1 MAEQK
6 RGGPRG
12 HGPQGHG
19 FQRPKDFRGT
29 VSKLLRYIGRYKA
42 ALVVVFICLVISSVG
57 SVMSSYLLKPIINDY
72 ILVGD
77 FAGLLKML
85 ALLLGLFLLSGLC
98 SYAYARIMV
107 HISQRTVA
115 QMRQDLFDKLQD
127 LPLRYF
133 DTHQSGDL
141 MSRFTND
148 MDTVS
153 EMINS
158 SFASVVSCALTFIG
172 IVVMMLYMNWVL
184 TLITF
189 AFLVLMLL
197 VVKGVGGRSR
207 VSFQAQQQA
216 LGAMNGYIEEMV
228 EGQKVIKVFNHESKA
243 IAQFSGLND
252 SYRDAATAAQTYSG
266 AMMPAMANLSRIDY
280 AVTCCVGGLLAIGG
294 MFDVGSLGAYL
305 LYVKQVS
312 QPISQISQQVNVL
325 LAAVAGAERIFAVM
339 EAEPEVDEGK
349 TVIVSGSGNQGITAS
364 VPVVEYAKELNVS
377 RDQMVR
383 AVLLSDLL
391 TIHLKTGIGRLSAY
405 CGAVSAGC
413 SAGAA
418 IAYLHGGGF
427 REIAHTLVNSLA
439 IVSGMICDGAKAS
452 CAAKISAAVDAGL
465 VGYSMFRSG
474 QQFRGGD
481 GIVTKGV
488 EETIRN
494 IGRLGRLGMRE
505 TDREIIRI
513 MTNQPAS
520 EEAD

>member
-1 MAEQK
+1 MLSSDPRYGNYQK
-6 RGGPRG
+6 ILQEELVPATGCTEPIAIAYGAAKARE
-12 HGPQGHG
+12 
-19 FQRPKDFRGT
+19 
-29 VSKLLRYIGRYKA
+29 LLGVLPESVLVEASGNIIKNVKS
-42 ALVVVFICLVISSVG
+42 VVVPNTNSLKGIEAAAAAGIVAGQSDKILEVIGQVTPAQRAEIRVYLADHPIVVKPAEGDKVFDILITLRAGNNHVKLRISDYHTHIVYIEKNGEVLFQSGEVLSDSARDMLTDRSCLSVEGVLDFASTCNLEDVRALIERQIDYNYAIAEEGMRHSWGANIG
-57 SVMSSYLLKPIINDY
+57 SVLKEHY
-72 ILVGD
+72 
-77 FAGLLKML
+77 
-85 ALLLGLFLLSGLC
+85 
-98 SYAYARIMV
+98 
-107 HISQRTVA
+107 
-115 QMRQDLFDKLQD
+115 
-127 LPLRYF
+127 
-133 DTHQSGDL
+133 
-141 MSRFTND
+141 
-148 MDTVS
+148 
-153 EMINS
+153 
-158 SFASVVSCALTFIG
+158 
-172 IVVMMLYMNWVL
+172 
-184 TLITF
+184 
-189 AFLVLMLL
+189 
-197 VVKGVGGRSR
+197 GVGIYSR
-207 VSFQAQQQA
+207 ARYMAAAGSDARMS
-216 LGAMNGYIEEMV
+216 GCEMP
-228 EGQKVIKVFNHESKA
+228 VI
-243 IAQFSGLND
+243 
-252 SYRDAATAAQTYSG
+252 
-266 AMMPAMANLSRIDY
+266 
-280 AVTCCVGGLLAIGG
+280 
-294 MFDVGSLGAYL
+294 
-305 LYVKQVS
+305 
-312 QPISQISQQVNVL
+312 
-325 LAAVAGAERIFAVM
+325 
-339 EAEPEVDEGK
+339 
-349 TVIVSGSGNQGITAS
+349 IVSGSGNQGITAS

>member
-1 MAEQK
+1 MLSSD
-6 RGGPRG
+6 PRYG
-12 HGPQGHG
+12 NYLKILQEELVPATGCTEPIAIAYGAAKA
-19 FQRPKDFRGT
+19 RE
-29 VSKLLRYIGRYKA
+29 LLGMLPESVLVEASGNIIKNVKS
-42 ALVVVFICLVISSVG
+42 VVVPNTDSLKGIEAAAAAGIVAGQSDKILEVISEVTPAQRAEIRAYLADHPIVVKPAEGDKVFDILITLRAGNNHVKLRISDYHTHIVYIEKNGEVLFQSGEVLSDSARDMLTDRSCLSVEGVLDFASTCNLEDVRALIERQIDYNYAIAEEGMRHSWGANIG
-57 SVMSSYLLKPIINDY
+57 SVLKEHY
-72 ILVGD
+72 
-77 FAGLLKML
+77 
-85 ALLLGLFLLSGLC
+85 
-98 SYAYARIMV
+98 
-107 HISQRTVA
+107 
-115 QMRQDLFDKLQD
+115 
-127 LPLRYF
+127 
-133 DTHQSGDL
+133 
-141 MSRFTND
+141 
-148 MDTVS
+148 
-153 EMINS
+153 
-158 SFASVVSCALTFIG
+158 
-172 IVVMMLYMNWVL
+172 
-184 TLITF
+184 
-189 AFLVLMLL
+189 
-197 VVKGVGGRSR
+197 GVGIYSR
-207 VSFQAQQQA
+207 ARYMAAAGSDARMS
-216 LGAMNGYIEEMV
+216 GCEMP
-228 EGQKVIKVFNHESKA
+228 VI
-243 IAQFSGLND
+243 
-252 SYRDAATAAQTYSG
+252 
-266 AMMPAMANLSRIDY
+266 
-280 AVTCCVGGLLAIGG
+280 
-294 MFDVGSLGAYL
+294 
-305 LYVKQVS
+305 
-312 QPISQISQQVNVL
+312 
-325 LAAVAGAERIFAVM
+325 
-339 EAEPEVDEGK
+339 
-349 TVIVSGSGNQGITAS
+349 IVSGSGNQGITAS

>member
-1 MAEQK
+1 MLSSD
-6 RGGPRG
+6 PRYG
-12 HGPQGHG
+12 NYLKILQEELVPATGCTEPIAIAYGAAKA
-19 FQRPKDFRGT
+19 RE
-29 VSKLLRYIGRYKA
+29 LLGVLPESVLVEASGNIIKNVKS
-42 ALVVVFICLVISSVG
+42 VVVPNTNSLKGIEAAAAAGIVAGQSDKILEVISEVTPAQRAEIRVYLADHPIVVKPAEGDKVFDILITLRAGNNHVKLRISDYHTHIVYIEKNGEVLFQSGEVLSDSARDMLTDRSCLSVEG
-57 SVMSSYLLKPIINDY
+57 VL
-72 ILVGD
+72 D
-77 FAGLLKML
+77 FASTCNLEDVRALIERQIDYNYAIAEEGMRHSWGANICSVLKEH
-85 ALLLGLFLLSGLC
+85 
-98 SYAYARIMV
+98 Y
-107 HISQRTVA
+107 
-115 QMRQDLFDKLQD
+115 
-127 LPLRYF
+127 
-133 DTHQSGDL
+133 
-141 MSRFTND
+141 
-148 MDTVS
+148 
-153 EMINS
+153 
-158 SFASVVSCALTFIG
+158 
-172 IVVMMLYMNWVL
+172 
-184 TLITF
+184 
-189 AFLVLMLL
+189 
-197 VVKGVGGRSR
+197 GVGICSR
-207 VSFQAQQQA
+207 ARYMAAAGSDARMS
-216 LGAMNGYIEEMV
+216 GCEMP
-228 EGQKVIKVFNHESKA
+228 VI
-243 IAQFSGLND
+243 
-252 SYRDAATAAQTYSG
+252 
-266 AMMPAMANLSRIDY
+266 
-280 AVTCCVGGLLAIGG
+280 
-294 MFDVGSLGAYL
+294 
-305 LYVKQVS
+305 
-312 QPISQISQQVNVL
+312 
-325 LAAVAGAERIFAVM
+325 
-339 EAEPEVDEGK
+339 
-349 TVIVSGSGNQGITAS
+349 IVSGSGNQGITAS

>member
-1 MAEQK
+1 MLSSD
-6 RGGPRG
+6 PRYG
-12 HGPQGHG
+12 NYLKILQEELVPATGCTEPIAIAYGAAKA
-19 FQRPKDFRGT
+19 RE
-29 VSKLLRYIGRYKA
+29 LLGVLPESVLVEASGNIIKNVKS
-42 ALVVVFICLVISSVG
+42 VVVPNTNSLKGIEAAAAAGIVAGQSDRILEVISEVTPAQRAEIRAYLADHPIVVKPAEGDKVFDILITLRAGNNHVKLRISDYHTHIVYIEKNGEVLFQSGEVLSDSARDMLTDRSYLSVEGVLDFASTCNLEDVRALIERQIDYNYAIAEEGMRHSWGANIG
-57 SVMSSYLLKPIINDY
+57 SVLKEHY
-72 ILVGD
+72 
-77 FAGLLKML
+77 
-85 ALLLGLFLLSGLC
+85 
-98 SYAYARIMV
+98 
-107 HISQRTVA
+107 
-115 QMRQDLFDKLQD
+115 
-127 LPLRYF
+127 
-133 DTHQSGDL
+133 
-141 MSRFTND
+141 
-148 MDTVS
+148 
-153 EMINS
+153 
-158 SFASVVSCALTFIG
+158 
-172 IVVMMLYMNWVL
+172 
-184 TLITF
+184 
-189 AFLVLMLL
+189 
-197 VVKGVGGRSR
+197 GVGIYSR
-207 VSFQAQQQA
+207 ARYMAAAGSDARMS
-216 LGAMNGYIEEMV
+216 GCEMP
-228 EGQKVIKVFNHESKA
+228 VI
-243 IAQFSGLND
+243 
-252 SYRDAATAAQTYSG
+252 
-266 AMMPAMANLSRIDY
+266 
-280 AVTCCVGGLLAIGG
+280 
-294 MFDVGSLGAYL
+294 
-305 LYVKQVS
+305 
-312 QPISQISQQVNVL
+312 
-325 LAAVAGAERIFAVM
+325 
-339 EAEPEVDEGK
+339 
-349 TVIVSGSGNQGITAS
+349 IVSGSGNQGITAS

>member
-1 MAEQK
+1 MLSSD
-6 RGGPRG
+6 PRYG
-12 HGPQGHG
+12 NYLKILQEELVPATGCTEPIAIAYGAAKA
-19 FQRPKDFRGT
+19 RE
-29 VSKLLRYIGRYKA
+29 LLGVLPESVLVEASGNIIKNVKS
-42 ALVVVFICLVISSVG
+42 VVVPNTNSLKGIEAAAAAGIVAGQSDKILEVISEVTPAQRAEIRAYLADHPIVVKPAEGDKVFDILITLRAGNNHVKLRISDYHTHIVYIEKNGEVLFQSGEVLSDSARDMLTDRSCLSVEGVLDFASTCNLEDVRAMIERQIDYNYAIAEEGMRHSWGANIG
-57 SVMSSYLLKPIINDY
+57 SVLKEHY
-72 ILVGD
+72 
-77 FAGLLKML
+77 
-85 ALLLGLFLLSGLC
+85 
-98 SYAYARIMV
+98 
-107 HISQRTVA
+107 
-115 QMRQDLFDKLQD
+115 
-127 LPLRYF
+127 
-133 DTHQSGDL
+133 
-141 MSRFTND
+141 
-148 MDTVS
+148 
-153 EMINS
+153 
-158 SFASVVSCALTFIG
+158 
-172 IVVMMLYMNWVL
+172 
-184 TLITF
+184 
-189 AFLVLMLL
+189 
-197 VVKGVGGRSR
+197 GVGIYSR
-207 VSFQAQQQA
+207 ARYMAAAGSDARMS
-216 LGAMNGYIEEMV
+216 GCEMP
-228 EGQKVIKVFNHESKA
+228 VI
-243 IAQFSGLND
+243 
-252 SYRDAATAAQTYSG
+252 
-266 AMMPAMANLSRIDY
+266 
-280 AVTCCVGGLLAIGG
+280 
-294 MFDVGSLGAYL
+294 
-305 LYVKQVS
+305 
-312 QPISQISQQVNVL
+312 
-325 LAAVAGAERIFAVM
+325 
-339 EAEPEVDEGK
+339 
-349 TVIVSGSGNQGITAS
+349 IVSGSGNQGITAS

>member
-1 MAEQK
+1 MLSSD
-6 RGGPRG
+6 PRYG
-12 HGPQGHG
+12 NYLKILQEELVPATGCTEPIAIAYGAAKA
-19 FQRPKDFRGT
+19 RE
-29 VSKLLRYIGRYKA
+29 LLGVLPESVLVEASGNIIKNVKS
-42 ALVVVFICLVISSVG
+42 VVVPNTNSLKGIEAAAAAGIVAGQSDKILEVISEVTPAQRAEIHVYLADHPIVVKPAEGDKVFDILITLRAGNNHVKLRISDYHTHIVYIEKNGEVLFQSGEVLSDSARDMLTDRSCLSVEGVLDFASTCNLEDVRALIERQIDYNYAIAEEGMRHSWGANIG
-57 SVMSSYLLKPIINDY
+57 SVLKEHY
-72 ILVGD
+72 
-77 FAGLLKML
+77 
-85 ALLLGLFLLSGLC
+85 
-98 SYAYARIMV
+98 
-107 HISQRTVA
+107 
-115 QMRQDLFDKLQD
+115 
-127 LPLRYF
+127 
-133 DTHQSGDL
+133 
-141 MSRFTND
+141 
-148 MDTVS
+148 
-153 EMINS
+153 
-158 SFASVVSCALTFIG
+158 
-172 IVVMMLYMNWVL
+172 
-184 TLITF
+184 
-189 AFLVLMLL
+189 
-197 VVKGVGGRSR
+197 GVGIYSR
-207 VSFQAQQQA
+207 ARYMAAAGSDARMS
-216 LGAMNGYIEEMV
+216 GCEMP
-228 EGQKVIKVFNHESKA
+228 VI
-243 IAQFSGLND
+243 
-252 SYRDAATAAQTYSG
+252 
-266 AMMPAMANLSRIDY
+266 
-280 AVTCCVGGLLAIGG
+280 
-294 MFDVGSLGAYL
+294 
-305 LYVKQVS
+305 
-312 QPISQISQQVNVL
+312 
-325 LAAVAGAERIFAVM
+325 
-339 EAEPEVDEGK
+339 
-349 TVIVSGSGNQGITAS
+349 IVSGSGNQGITAS

>member
-1 MAEQK
+1 MLSSD
-6 RGGPRG
+6 PRYG
-12 HGPQGHG
+12 NYLKILQEELVPATGCTEPIAIAYGAAKA
-19 FQRPKDFRGT
+19 RE
-29 VSKLLRYIGRYKA
+29 LLGVLPESVLVEASGNIIKNVKS
-42 ALVVVFICLVISSVG
+42 VVVPNTNSLKGIEAAAAAGIVAGQSDKILEVISEVTPAQRAEIRAYLADHPIVVKPAEGDKVFDILITLRAENNHVKLRISDYHTHIVYIEKNGEVLFQSGEVLSDSARDMLTDRSCLSVEGVLDFASTCNLEDVRALIERQIDYNYAIAEEGMRHSWGANIG
-57 SVMSSYLLKPIINDY
+57 SVLKEHY
-72 ILVGD
+72 
-77 FAGLLKML
+77 
-85 ALLLGLFLLSGLC
+85 
-98 SYAYARIMV
+98 
-107 HISQRTVA
+107 
-115 QMRQDLFDKLQD
+115 
-127 LPLRYF
+127 
-133 DTHQSGDL
+133 
-141 MSRFTND
+141 
-148 MDTVS
+148 
-153 EMINS
+153 
-158 SFASVVSCALTFIG
+158 
-172 IVVMMLYMNWVL
+172 
-184 TLITF
+184 
-189 AFLVLMLL
+189 
-197 VVKGVGGRSR
+197 GVGIYSR
-207 VSFQAQQQA
+207 ARYMAAAGSDARMS
-216 LGAMNGYIEEMV
+216 GCEMP
-228 EGQKVIKVFNHESKA
+228 VI
-243 IAQFSGLND
+243 
-252 SYRDAATAAQTYSG
+252 
-266 AMMPAMANLSRIDY
+266 
-280 AVTCCVGGLLAIGG
+280 
-294 MFDVGSLGAYL
+294 
-305 LYVKQVS
+305 
-312 QPISQISQQVNVL
+312 
-325 LAAVAGAERIFAVM
+325 
-339 EAEPEVDEGK
+339 
-349 TVIVSGSGNQGITAS
+349 IVSGSGNQGITAS

>member
-1 MAEQK
+1 MLSSD
-6 RGGPRG
+6 PRYG
-12 HGPQGHG
+12 NYLKILQEELVPATGCTEPIAIAYGAAKA
-19 FQRPKDFRGT
+19 RE
-29 VSKLLRYIGRYKA
+29 LLGVLPESVLVEASGNIIKNVKS
-42 ALVVVFICLVISSVG
+42 VVVPNTNSLKGIEAAAAAGIVAGQSDKILEVISEVTPAQRAEIRVYLADHPIVVKPAEGDKVFDILITLRAGNNHVKLRISDYHTHIVYIEKNGEVLFQSGEVLSDSARDMLTDRSCLSVDGVLDFASTCNLEDVRALIERQIDYNYAIAEEGMRHSWGANIG
-57 SVMSSYLLKPIINDY
+57 SVLKEHY
-72 ILVGD
+72 
-77 FAGLLKML
+77 
-85 ALLLGLFLLSGLC
+85 
-98 SYAYARIMV
+98 
-107 HISQRTVA
+107 
-115 QMRQDLFDKLQD
+115 
-127 LPLRYF
+127 
-133 DTHQSGDL
+133 
-141 MSRFTND
+141 
-148 MDTVS
+148 
-153 EMINS
+153 
-158 SFASVVSCALTFIG
+158 
-172 IVVMMLYMNWVL
+172 
-184 TLITF
+184 
-189 AFLVLMLL
+189 
-197 VVKGVGGRSR
+197 GVGIYSR
-207 VSFQAQQQA
+207 ARYMAAAGSDARMS
-216 LGAMNGYIEEMV
+216 GCEMP
-228 EGQKVIKVFNHESKA
+228 VI
-243 IAQFSGLND
+243 
-252 SYRDAATAAQTYSG
+252 
-266 AMMPAMANLSRIDY
+266 
-280 AVTCCVGGLLAIGG
+280 
-294 MFDVGSLGAYL
+294 
-305 LYVKQVS
+305 
-312 QPISQISQQVNVL
+312 
-325 LAAVAGAERIFAVM
+325 
-339 EAEPEVDEGK
+339 
-349 TVIVSGSGNQGITAS
+349 IVSGSGNQGITAS

>member
-1 MAEQK
+1 MLSSD
-6 RGGPRG
+6 PRYG
-12 HGPQGHG
+12 NYLKILQEELVPATGCTEPIAIAYGAAKA
-19 FQRPKDFRGT
+19 RE
-29 VSKLLRYIGRYKA
+29 LLGVLPESVLVEASGNIIKNVKS
-42 ALVVVFICLVISSVG
+42 VVVPNTNSLKGIEAAAAAGIVAGQSDKILEVISEVTPAQRAEIRVYLADHPIVVKPAEGDKVFDILITLRAGNNHVKLRISDYHTHIVYIEKNGEVLFQSGEVLSDSARDMLTDRSCLSVEGVLDFASTCNLEDVRALIERQIDYNYAIAEEGMRHSWGANIG
-57 SVMSSYLLKPIINDY
+57 SVLKEHY
-72 ILVGD
+72 
-77 FAGLLKML
+77 
-85 ALLLGLFLLSGLC
+85 
-98 SYAYARIMV
+98 
-107 HISQRTVA
+107 
-115 QMRQDLFDKLQD
+115 
-127 LPLRYF
+127 
-133 DTHQSGDL
+133 
-141 MSRFTND
+141 
-148 MDTVS
+148 
-153 EMINS
+153 
-158 SFASVVSCALTFIG
+158 
-172 IVVMMLYMNWVL
+172 
-184 TLITF
+184 
-189 AFLVLMLL
+189 
-197 VVKGVGGRSR
+197 GVGIYSR
-207 VSFQAQQQA
+207 ARYMAAAGSDARMS
-216 LGAMNGYIEEMV
+216 GCEMP
-228 EGQKVIKVFNHESKA
+228 VI
-243 IAQFSGLND
+243 
-252 SYRDAATAAQTYSG
+252 T
-266 AMMPAMANLSRIDY
+266 
-280 AVTCCVGGLLAIGG
+280 
-294 MFDVGSLGAYL
+294 
-305 LYVKQVS
+305 
-312 QPISQISQQVNVL
+312 
-325 LAAVAGAERIFAVM
+325 
-339 EAEPEVDEGK
+339 
-349 TVIVSGSGNQGITAS
+349 VSGSGNQGITAS

>member
-1 MAEQK
+1 MLSSD
-6 RGGPRG
+6 PRYG
-12 HGPQGHG
+12 NYLKILQEELVPATGCTEPIAIAYGAAKA
-19 FQRPKDFRGT
+19 RE
-29 VSKLLRYIGRYKA
+29 LLGVLPESVLVEASGNIIKNVKS
-42 ALVVVFICLVISSVG
+42 VVVPNTNSLKGIEAAAAAGIVAGQSDKILEVISEVTPAQRAEIRAYLADHPIVVKPAEGDKVFDILITLRAGNNHVKLRISDYHTHIVYIEKNGEVLFQSGEVLSDSARDMLTDRSCLSVEGVLDFASTCNLEDVRALIERQIDYNYAIAEEGMRHSWGANIG
-57 SVMSSYLLKPIINDY
+57 SVLKEHY
-72 ILVGD
+72 
-77 FAGLLKML
+77 
-85 ALLLGLFLLSGLC
+85 
-98 SYAYARIMV
+98 
-107 HISQRTVA
+107 
-115 QMRQDLFDKLQD
+115 
-127 LPLRYF
+127 
-133 DTHQSGDL
+133 
-141 MSRFTND
+141 
-148 MDTVS
+148 
-153 EMINS
+153 
-158 SFASVVSCALTFIG
+158 
-172 IVVMMLYMNWVL
+172 
-184 TLITF
+184 
-189 AFLVLMLL
+189 
-197 VVKGVGGRSR
+197 GVGIYSR
-207 VSFQAQQQA
+207 ARYMAAAGSDARMS
-216 LGAMNGYIEEMV
+216 GCEMP
-228 EGQKVIKVFNHESKA
+228 VI
-243 IAQFSGLND
+243 
-252 SYRDAATAAQTYSG
+252 
-266 AMMPAMANLSRIDY
+266 
-280 AVTCCVGGLLAIGG
+280 
-294 MFDVGSLGAYL
+294 
-305 LYVKQVS
+305 
-312 QPISQISQQVNVL
+312 
-325 LAAVAGAERIFAVM
+325 
-339 EAEPEVDEGK
+339 
-349 TVIVSGSGNQGITAS
+349 IVSGSGNQGITAS
-364 VPVVEYAKELNVS
+364 VSVVEYAKELNVS

>member
-1 MAEQK
+1 MLSSD
-6 RGGPRG
+6 PRYG
-12 HGPQGHG
+12 NYLKILQEELVPATGCTEPIAIAYGAAKA
-19 FQRPKDFRGT
+19 RE
-29 VSKLLRYIGRYKA
+29 LLGVLPESVLVEASGNIIKNVKS
-42 ALVVVFICLVISSVG
+42 VVVPNTDSLKGIEAAAAAGIVAGQSDKILEVISEVTPAQRAEIRVYLADHPIVVKPAEGDKVFDILITLHAGNNHVKLRISDYHTHIVYIEKNGEVLFQSGEVLSDSARDMLTDRSCLSVEGVLDFASTCNLEDVRALIERQIDYNYAIAEEGMRHSWGANIG
-57 SVMSSYLLKPIINDY
+57 SVLKEHY
-72 ILVGD
+72 
-77 FAGLLKML
+77 
-85 ALLLGLFLLSGLC
+85 
-98 SYAYARIMV
+98 
-107 HISQRTVA
+107 
-115 QMRQDLFDKLQD
+115 
-127 LPLRYF
+127 
-133 DTHQSGDL
+133 
-141 MSRFTND
+141 
-148 MDTVS
+148 
-153 EMINS
+153 
-158 SFASVVSCALTFIG
+158 
-172 IVVMMLYMNWVL
+172 
-184 TLITF
+184 
-189 AFLVLMLL
+189 
-197 VVKGVGGRSR
+197 GVGIYSR
-207 VSFQAQQQA
+207 ARYMAAAGSDARMS
-216 LGAMNGYIEEMV
+216 GCEMP
-228 EGQKVIKVFNHESKA
+228 VI
-243 IAQFSGLND
+243 
-252 SYRDAATAAQTYSG
+252 
-266 AMMPAMANLSRIDY
+266 
-280 AVTCCVGGLLAIGG
+280 
-294 MFDVGSLGAYL
+294 
-305 LYVKQVS
+305 
-312 QPISQISQQVNVL
+312 
-325 LAAVAGAERIFAVM
+325 
-339 EAEPEVDEGK
+339 
-349 TVIVSGSGNQGITAS
+349 IVSGSGNQGITAS

-405 CGAVSAGC
+405 CGVVSAGC

>member
-1 MAEQK
+1 MLSSD
-6 RGGPRG
+6 PRYG
-12 HGPQGHG
+12 NYLKILQDELVPATGCTEPIAIAYGAAKA
-19 FQRPKDFRGT
+19 RE
-29 VSKLLRYIGRYKA
+29 LLGVLPESVLVEASGNIIKNVKS
-42 ALVVVFICLVISSVG
+42 VVVPNTNSLKGIEAAAAAGIVAGQSDKILEVISEVTPAQRAEIRAYLADHPIVVKPAEGDKVFDILITLRAGNNHVKLRISDYHTHIVYIEKNGEVLFQSGEVLSDSARDMLTDRSCLSVEGVLDFASTCNLEDVRALIERQIDYNYAIAEEGMRHSWGANIG
-57 SVMSSYLLKPIINDY
+57 SVLKEHY
-72 ILVGD
+72 
-77 FAGLLKML
+77 
-85 ALLLGLFLLSGLC
+85 
-98 SYAYARIMV
+98 
-107 HISQRTVA
+107 
-115 QMRQDLFDKLQD
+115 
-127 LPLRYF
+127 
-133 DTHQSGDL
+133 
-141 MSRFTND
+141 
-148 MDTVS
+148 
-153 EMINS
+153 
-158 SFASVVSCALTFIG
+158 
-172 IVVMMLYMNWVL
+172 
-184 TLITF
+184 
-189 AFLVLMLL
+189 
-197 VVKGVGGRSR
+197 GVGIYSR
-207 VSFQAQQQA
+207 ARYMAAAGSDARMS
-216 LGAMNGYIEEMV
+216 GCEMP
-228 EGQKVIKVFNHESKA
+228 VI
-243 IAQFSGLND
+243 
-252 SYRDAATAAQTYSG
+252 
-266 AMMPAMANLSRIDY
+266 
-280 AVTCCVGGLLAIGG
+280 
-294 MFDVGSLGAYL
+294 
-305 LYVKQVS
+305 
-312 QPISQISQQVNVL
+312 
-325 LAAVAGAERIFAVM
+325 
-339 EAEPEVDEGK
+339 
-349 TVIVSGSGNQGITAS
+349 IVSGSGNQGITAS